1 MINLGNSQKL
11 TIVHNQD
18 MYVAM
23 YKNSVKNGRYF
34 KIIFVIYKKLPAYFH
49 WEHNQY
55 HWSETT
61 LSLEIHCFVLVQP
74 EQVEQ
79 IQMEN

>member
-34 KIIFVIYKKLPAYFH
+34 KIIFVIYKKITYNL
-49 WEHNQY
+49 
-55 HWSETT
+55 T
-61 LSLEIHCFVLVQP
+61 
-74 EQVEQ
+74 
-79 IQMEN
+79 